1 MKFSII
7 IPTYNEEKLIG
18 NLLAGLSEEEIKNKF
33 DYEIVVSD
41 GGSKDGTREIA
52 KKYADKFVEHSGNRR
67 QLISEGRNKGA
78 QISTGEVL
86 IFINAD
92 IRIPNLE
99 LLFETI
105 EKKFIPSNYVAMT
118 CSVKVFPEEE
128 IFADKIFLGFYNRY
142 FSFLNFI
149 GLGMGRG
156 ECQIVRRKD
165 FFDLNGYD
173 EKMAAGED
181 FDLFK
186 RLRKKGKIL
195 FVQSYT
201 VYESPRRYRKYG
213 HVKVFF
219 TWLANALSV
228 IFLKKSASSQWED
241 IR

>member
-1 MKFSII
+1 MKFSVI

-18 NLLAGLSEEEIKNKF
+18 KLLAELSEREIKNKY
-33 DYEIVVSD
+33 DYEIIVSD

-52 KKYADKFVEHSGNRR
+52 ERYADKFVEHNENRR
-67 QLISEGRNKGA
+67 QLISEGRNRGA
-78 QISTGEVL
+78 EISTGEVL

-92 IRIPNLE
+92 IRIPNPE

-105 EKKFIPSNYVAMT
+105 EKEFIPTNYIAMT
-118 CSVKVFPEEE
+118 CAVKVFPEEE

-142 FSFLNFI
+142 FSFLNLI

-156 ECQIVRRKD
+156 ECQIMRRKD

-195 FVQSYT
+195 FVQSYK
-201 VYESPRRYRKYG
+201 VFESPRRYRKHG
-213 HVKVFF
+213 HIRVFF

-228 IFLKKSASSQWED
+228 MLFKKSVSSEWED